1 MSRNNWFKGVFSQY
15 QGLFTVLFCMD
26 HLILFFSGQKVQEY
40 QISNMLAMSQGQAKK
55 RQSFDS
61 NFSQGQGG
69 IKYISPY
76 VLLKFK
82 HVAPKFTRK
91 VNLR

>member
-76 VLLKFK
+76 VLLKIQTHGSNF
-82 HVAPKFTRK
+82 PPQITQ
-91 VNLR
+91 